1 MKTKLARSQTDKM
14 LAGVCG
20 GLAAYLGLEAIWVRL
35 FFVLVTVVPNGFG
48 VLLYIILWI
57 IMPEAGRED
66 LPADQ
71 RIQANAQDMAGRAQE
86 FAKDVEQTVRA
97 LPNRQAGILIGG
109 ALIAFGIVF
118 LLNNLNLVWWLRFD
132 QWWPLLLVVGGVA
145 LLISRMRGE

>member
-1 MKTKLARSQTDKM
+1 MKTKLVRSQTDKM

-20 GLAAYLGLEAIWVRL
+20 GLAAYLGIEAIWVRL

-86 FAKDVEQTVRA
+86 FAKDVEQSVRA
-97 LPNRQAGILIGG
+97 LPNRQAAILIGV
-109 ALIAFGIVF
+109 ALVAFGVVL

-145 LLISRMRGE
+145 LLISRIRGE